1 MATKP
6 IPMVAANGSTTRYWL
21 GSDIERAAA
30 KAGTVVFGA
39 DGQWWQVVEI
49 ARARTNSITVEYTG
63 WGKVVSAAYAAKAQE
78 VERLKTELDYVRSC
92 AKPMFDAPLNE
103 THAAAAAKAQEI
115 EAQLRRMDKRVVA
128 RVMPQVE
135 VN

>member
-6 IPMVAANGSTTRYWL
+6 IPMTAANGNTTRYWL

-49 ARARTNSITVEYTG
+49 ARARTNAITVEYTG
-63 WGKVVSAAYAAKAQE
+63 WGKVVSAAYAEKAQE
-78 VERLKTELDYVRSC
+78 VERLKTEL
-92 AKPMFDAPLNE
+92 
-103 THAAAAAKAQEI
+103 AAARLTAQPNSDMLDSERSEEAAEKVRDI

-128 RVMPQVE
+128 AVMPAVTI
-135 VN
+135 